1 MPYEPDIDIR
11 DFIDISTVM
20 QNYQLGPNGALIMA
34 SDLVATRVNDIQ
46 ESLDSLNPDYAI
58 FDTPGQVELFAYRS
72 SGPYIVDNISAEA
85 TTMLFLFDAT
95 LISTPTN
102 FISVALLSASIRLR
116 LRVPQI
122 SVLSRRDMLGP
133 NLKRVLAWGS
143 NISKLEE
150 ALRQESK
157 DSYELDSLLL
167 RGLSRS
173 GMASELYPVSST
185 TREGMIELSAVIT
198 RQLNQGEESEE

>member
-46 ESLDSLNPDYAI
+46 ESLDSINPDYAI